1 MARFCA
7 NCGTEV
13 DDNAVFCPTCGQPI
27 DQDVEAEMPAAP
39 AWPEPEPAPPPERA
53 DLAAEDDAVREP
65 APPRPDLLDDER
77 EARAPAPFAEEP
89 TRVESRLPEP
99 DRPAAVPP
107 PRPPAR
113 DVAPAPDAPG
123 RRAGPAIDLPL
134 TMPVT
139 LSAWLIGGGA
149 VVGAL
154 GALVALFDGLGT
166 VIDALLLI
174 GLLAVAAA
182 VFAAAHL
189 PAFKHLRLAT
199 LAVVLVAFGVALDR
213 LGFGAAGIG
222 ELLLFLGTA
231 AAAIGA
237 LLLELGHDQPLGR
250 PQS

>member
-39 AWPEPEPAPPPERA
+39 AWPEAERAPAAEPAEPAER
-53 DLAAEDDAVREP
+53 DAVREP
-65 APPRPDLLDDER
+65 APRRPDLLDDDDES
-77 EARAPAPFAEEP
+77 RAPAPFAEEP
-89 TRVESRLPEP
+89 TRLESRVPET
-99 DRPAAVPP
+99 DRPAEAPP
-107 PRPPAR
+107 PRSPAR
-113 DVAPAPDAPG
+113 EGAPPVDGPG
-123 RRAGPAIDLPL
+123 GRAGPAIDLPL

-149 VVGAL
+149 VLGGL
-154 GALVALFDGLGT
+154 GALVALFDGIGT
-166 VIDALLLI
+166 IIDALLLA
-174 GLLAVAAA
+174 GLLAVAAT
-182 VFAAAHL
+182 VFAATHL
-189 PAFKHLRLAT
+189 PAVKHLRLAT

-213 LGFGAAGIG
+213 LGFGVAGIG

-237 LLLELGHDQPLGR
+237 LILELGRDQPLGR

>member
-27 DQDVEAEMPAAP
+27 DQDVEAEMPTAP
-39 AWPEPEPAPPPERA
+39 AWPEPERAPPPE
-53 DLAAEDDAVREP
+53 LAALPADGDAGREP

-77 EARAPAPFAEEP
+77 ERQAPTPFAEEP
-89 TRVESRLPEP
+89 TRIEPRVPEP
-99 DRPAAVPP
+99 DRPGAAAP

-113 DVAPAPDAPG
+113 GAGTPPDAPG

-149 VVGAL
+149 LLGAL
-154 GALVALFDGLGT
+154 GALVALFDGFGT
-166 VIDALLLI
+166 VIDALLLV
-174 GLLAVAAA
+174 GLLAVAAT
-182 VFAAAHL
+182 VFAATRL
-189 PAFKHLRLAT
+189 PAFRHLRLAT

-237 LLLELGHDQPLGR
+237 LLLELGHDQPMGR